1 MKEINDFKFIEVNFF
16 NEFVVSIF
24 DVLNFFL
31 MNFKICFECFV
42 FF

>member
-1 MKEINDFKFIEVNFF
+1 MEMKEVNDFEFIEVNFF

-31 MNFKICFECFV
+31 MNFYIV
-42 FF
+42 F